1 VNLLLPS
8 VHPHTSEPVIT
19 DIGFSIELWI
29 DWLVPANV
37 LESFEMAAADMAV
50 DDRLVGRVTLRGRVT
65 VERTVL
71 WLSVTASGPGP
82 ADDGVWALAEEHFR
96 LLWAQV
102 HERAQIGR

>member
-1 VNLLLPS
+1 MNLLLPS

-19 DIGFSIELWI
+19 DVGFSIELWT
-29 DWLVPANV
+29 DWLVPADV
-37 LESFEMAAADMAV
+37 LGSFESAAADMAV

-71 WLSVTASGPGP
+71 WLSVTASGPGS
-82 ADDGVWALAEEHFR
+82 ADDSVWALAEDHFR

-102 HERAQIGR
+102 HQRAQTGR